1 MEICDEDLV
10 LKYDEALLY
19 HVTGRMLDKLM
30 NNSEMQYPTDK
41 LKSIFINSHLVNKF
55 HLE

>member
-30 NNSEMQYPTDK
+30 NNSEIQYPTDK